1 MRTGGG
7 GFKSGEYVRISTVY
21 FSLME
26 ENIAKEKN
34 GKLKNANEWPKS
46 LCNAELKNANQLIV
60 FRNAEVKI
68 VIRRFFV
75 K

>member
-46 LCNAELKNANQLIV
+46 LCNELKNANQLIV

-68 VIRRFFV
+68 VIHRFFV